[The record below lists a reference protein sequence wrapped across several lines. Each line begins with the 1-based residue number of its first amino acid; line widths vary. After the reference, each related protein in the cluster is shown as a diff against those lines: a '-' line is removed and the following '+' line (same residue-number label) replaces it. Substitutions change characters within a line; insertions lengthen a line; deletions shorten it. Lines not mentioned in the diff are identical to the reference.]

1 MLPSESLSTLIDEF
15 EEFELVLSLEPE
27 VLESDDDVEE
37 LTSLSEFFFL
47 AQTKMSWRSLLTSQ
61 YSR

>member
-37 LTSLSEFFFL
+37 LTSLSEFFFFWL
-47 AQTKMSWRSLLTSQ
+47 RP
-61 YSR
+61 R